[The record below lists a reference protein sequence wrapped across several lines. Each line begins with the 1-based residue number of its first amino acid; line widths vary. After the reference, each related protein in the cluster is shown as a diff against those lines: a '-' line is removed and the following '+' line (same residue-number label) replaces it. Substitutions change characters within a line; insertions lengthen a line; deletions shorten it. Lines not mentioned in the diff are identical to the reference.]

1 MDTLGQDLRYA
12 TRQLR
17 KAPGFTAVAVAT
29 LALGVG
35 ANTAMFSLVR
45 GVLLRPL
52 PYPQAERLVTAGV
65 SLPDFNDLRRAATV
79 FDETAVWASN
89 LYVLG
94 GEGTGE
100 QVRGAIV
107 SERFFPM
114 LGGAA
119 LGRAITPAD
128 ARDHVAVLGHRLWAR
143 RFGADPAVVG
153 RSIRLSGEAY
163 TVIGV
168 MAPEFQFPSG
178 QFDLW
183 VPMEASMS
191 KAPDQVQNRSLR
203 IFRALGRLA
212 PGVTLA
218 QAQGQVS
225 AIAARLAQEHPKTNE
240 GVGIEL
246 APIYDR
252 LVGGVRTV
260 LLVLMGV
267 VALVLLIASA
277 NVANLLLA
285 RAKSREREIAIRTA
299 LGAGRGRLVRQ
310 LLTES
315 VLLSAA
321 GSLLGVLLARWVLD
335 VLPAIG
341 GADIPRLAS
350 VRIDLGVLAF
360 TAAVAIATGLLF
372 GLAPAAQAAG
382 LDAAHGL
389 REGGRGSSGP
399 AARRLRAGL
408 TAAEVALALIVLVAA
423 GLLMQSLVRLLHVD
437 AGFTADHLL
446 TFNVAMVGPAPRT
459 PAQRAALAQEIV
471 TRVARLPGVEVAGG
485 GTGLPPV
492 TPQRATGFVA
502 EGVAEG
508 SAEQRRGY
516 FLAVTPDYFR
526 ALGTRVREGRAFM
539 DTDGAGAPDVVIL
552 NRALARR
559 LYGDAGA
566 VGRRLKLVSPDQ
578 GDGWRTVVGVVD
590 DVRYSGLDDPSE
602 SAIYTPFAQ
611 TPFLWTYVMV
621 RTQGPPMALAGAI
634 RQAVSGVDP
643 TLEAAALKPMTDVM
657 AETVSQPRFNVVLL
671 SAFAGLALLLAAV
684 GIYGVISY
692 SVVQRTKEI
701 GIRMALGADR
711 GDVVRLVTG
720 EGLRLGAMGVVA
732 GLLGAAASA
741 RVLASLL
748 FEVRPTDAMT
758 YASAAAFLIVVALA
772 ASAVPAWRAT
782 LVAPVSALRAE

>member
-1 MDTLGQDLRYA
+1 MDHFFTDLRYA
-12 TRQLR
+12 ARQLR
-17 KAPGFTAVAVAT
+17 KAPGFTAVAVVT
-29 LALGVG
+29 LALGIG

-52 PYPQAERLVTAGV
+52 PYPQAERLVTAGL
-65 SLPDFNDLRRAATV
+65 SLPDFDDLRRAATV

-94 GEGTGE
+94 GDGAGE
-100 QVRGAIV
+100 QVRGAVV
-107 SERFFPM
+107 SDRFFPM
-114 LGGAA
+114 LGAAA
-119 LGRAITPAD
+119 LGRALAPAD
-128 ARDHVAVLGHRLWAR
+128 ARDNVVVLGHRLWTR

-153 RSIRLSGEAY
+153 RSVRLSGESY
-163 TVIGV
+163 TVVGV
-168 MAPEFQFPSG
+168 MGPEFQFPNG

-183 VPMEASMS
+183 VPLEASMS
-191 KAPDQVQNRSLR
+191 KAPDQLQNRSLR
-203 IFRALGRLA
+203 IFRGLARLA

-240 GVGIEL
+240 GVGIEFV
-246 APIYDR
+246 PIYDR
-252 LVGGVRTV
+252 LVGGVRTA

-321 GSLLGVLLARWVLD
+321 GSALGVLLARWILD
-335 VLPAIG
+335 VLPTVG
-341 GADIPRLAS
+341 GADIPRLAT

-372 GLAPAAQAAG
+372 GLAPAWQAARA
-382 LDAAHGL
+382 DAAHGL

-408 TAAEVALALIVLVAA
+408 TAAEVALALIVLVGA
-423 GLLMQSLVRLLHVD
+423 GLLVQSLVRLLHVD

-446 TFNVAMVGPAPRT
+446 TFNVGMVGPAPRT
-459 PAQRAALAQEIV
+459 PAQRAALAREIV
-471 TRVARLPGVEVAGG
+471 ERVARLPGVEAAGG

-492 TPQRATGFVA
+492 TAQRGTGFVA
-502 EGVAEG
+502 EGVAEAA
-508 SAEQRRGY
+508 AEQRRGY

-526 ALGTRVREGRAFM
+526 ALGARVREGRAF
-539 DTDGAGAPDVVIL
+539 TDGDGGGAPEVVIL

-559 LYGDAGA
+559 LYGDGGA

-590 DVRYSGLDDPSE
+590 DVRYSGLDDPGE
-602 SAIYTPFAQ
+602 AAIYTPFAQ

-621 RTQGPPMALAGAI
+621 RTQGPPMALAAAV
-634 RQAVSGVDP
+634 RTAVSGVDP
-643 TLEAAALKPMTDVM
+643 SLEAAAVKPMTDVM
-657 AETVSQPRFNVVLL
+657 AETVAQPRFNVLLL
-671 SAFAGLALLLAAV
+671 SALAGLALVLAAV

-692 SVVQRTKEI
+692 SVAQRTREI

-711 GDVVRLVTG
+711 RDVVRLVTG
-720 EGLRLGAMGVVA
+720 ESLRLAAMGVVA
-732 GLLGAAASA
+732 GLLGAAAGA
-741 RVLASLL
+741 RVLSTLL
-748 FEVRPTDAMT
+748 FEVKPTDPAT
-758 YASAAAFLIVVALA
+758 YACAAGFLVLVALA

-782 LVAPVSALRAE
+782 RVAPVSALRAE

>member
-1 MDTLGQDLRYA
+1 MDHLFADLRYA
-12 TRQLR
+12 ARQLR
-17 KAPGFTAVAVAT
+17 KAPGFTAVAVVT
-29 LALGVG
+29 LALGIG

-52 PYPQAERLVTAGV
+52 PYPQAERLVTTSL
-65 SLPDFNDLRRAATV
+65 SLPDFDDLRRAATV

-94 GEGTGE
+94 GEGAGE

-119 LGRAITPAD
+119 LGRALTAAE
-128 ARDHVAVLGHRLWAR
+128 ARDNVVVLGHRLWAR
-143 RFGADPAVVG
+143 RFGGDPAVVG
-153 RSIRLSGEAY
+153 RTIRLSGEAY
-163 TVIGV
+163 TVVGV
-168 MAPEFQFPSG
+168 MGPEFQFPSG

-183 VPMEASMS
+183 LPMDAAMG
-191 KAPDQVQNRSLR
+191 KAPDQLKNRSLR

-218 QAQGQVS
+218 QAQGQAT
-225 AIAARLAQEHPKTNE
+225 AIAARLAQEHPQTNE
-240 GVGIEL
+240 GIGIEL
-246 APIYDR
+246 TPIYDR
-252 LVGGVRTV
+252 LVGGVRTA

-315 VLLSAA
+315 LLLSAV
-321 GSLLGVLLARWVLD
+321 GSLLGILLARWILD
-335 VLPAIG
+335 VLPTIG

-350 VRIDLGVLAF
+350 VRLDLGVLAF
-360 TAAVAIATGLLF
+360 TAAVAVATGLLF
-372 GLAPAAQAAG
+372 GLAPAWQAVRTEATP
-382 LDAAHGL
+382 GL

-399 AARRLRAGL
+399 AARRLRAVL
-408 TAAEVALALIVLVAA
+408 TAAEVALALIVLVGA
-423 GLLMQSLVRLLHVD
+423 GLLVQSLVRLLHVD
-437 AGFTADHLL
+437 AGFSADHLL

-459 PAQRAALAQEIV
+459 PAQRAALAREIV
-471 TRVARLPGVEVAGG
+471 TRVSQLPGVEAAGG

-502 EGVAEG
+502 EGVAE
-508 SAEQRRGY
+508 STAEQRRGY

-526 ALGTRVREGRAFM
+526 ALGTRVREGRAFT
-539 DTDGAGAPDVVIL
+539 DGDGAGAPEVIVL
-552 NRALARR
+552 NHSLARR
-559 LYGDAGA
+559 LYGDRGA
-566 VGRRLKLVSPDQ
+566 VGRRLKLVNPDQ

-590 DVRYSGLDDPSE
+590 DVRYSGLDDPGE
-602 SAIYTPFAQ
+602 AALYTPFAQ
-611 TPFLWTYVMV
+611 TPFPWTYVMV
-621 RTQGPPMALAGAI
+621 RTQGPPMALATAI
-634 RQAVSGVDP
+634 RQTVTAVDP
-643 TLEAAALKPMTDVM
+643 SLEAAALKPMADVV
-657 AETVSQPRFNVVLL
+657 AETVSQPRFNVLLL
-671 SAFAGLALLLAAV
+671 SALAGLALVLAAV

-711 GDVVRLVTG
+711 GDLVRLVTG
-720 EGLRLGAMGVVA
+720 ESLRLAGVGVVA

-748 FEVRPTDAMT
+748 FEVQPTDAMT
-758 YASAAAFLIVVALA
+758 YASAAGFLVLVALA

-782 LVAPVSALRAE
+782 RVAPVSALRAE

>member
-1 MDTLGQDLRYA
+1 MDHFLADLRYA
-12 TRQLR
+12 VRQLR
-17 KAPGFTAVAVAT
+17 KAPGFTAVAVVT
-29 LALGVG
+29 LALGIG

-52 PYPQAERLVTAGV
+52 PYPQAERLVTAGLSV
-65 SLPDFNDLRRAATV
+65 PDYEDLRRAATV

-94 GEGTGE
+94 GEGGGE

-119 LGRAITPAD
+119 LGRAITQAD
-128 ARDHVAVLGHRLWAR
+128 VRENVAVLGHRLWTR

-153 RSIRLSGEAY
+153 RPIRLSGESY

-168 MAPEFQFPSG
+168 MPPEFQFPNG

-183 VPMEASMS
+183 VPMEASMG
-191 KAPDQVQNRSLR
+191 KTPEQLQNRSLR
-203 IFRALGRLA
+203 IFRVLARLS

-225 AIAARLAQEHPKTNE
+225 AIAARLAREHPKTNE
-240 GVGIEL
+240 GVGIEF

-252 LVGGVRTV
+252 LVGGVRTA

-315 VLLSAA
+315 LLLSAA
-321 GSLLGVLLARWVLD
+321 GSVMGVLLARWILD

-341 GADIPRLAS
+341 GADIPRLVS

-360 TAAVAIATGLLF
+360 TAAVAVATGLLF
-372 GLAPAAQAAG
+372 GLAPAWQAART
-382 LDAAHGL
+382 DAAPGL
-389 REGGRGSSGP
+389 REGGRGTSGP

-408 TAAEVALALIVLVAA
+408 TAAEVALALIVLVGA
-423 GLLMQSLVRLLHVD
+423 GLLVQSLVRLLHVD

-446 TFNVAMVGPAPRT
+446 TFNVAMAGPAPRT
-459 PAQRAALAQEIV
+459 PAQRAALAHEIV
-471 TRVARLPGVEVAGG
+471 TRVAQLPGVEAAGG

-502 EGVAEG
+502 EGVVENAAEG
-508 SAEQRRGY
+508 RRGY

-526 ALGTRVREGRAFM
+526 ALGARVREGRAFT
-539 DTDGAGAPDVVIL
+539 DQDGAGAPEVVIL

-559 LYGDAGA
+559 LYGELSA

-602 SAIYTPFAQ
+602 AAIYTPFAQ

-621 RTQGPPMALAGAI
+621 RTQGPPLALAGAI
-634 RQAVSGVDP
+634 RQAVSSVDA
-643 TLEAAALKPMTDVM
+643 TLEPAAIKPMTDVM

-671 SAFAGLALLLAAV
+671 SALAGLALVLAAV

-701 GIRMALGADR
+701 GIRMALGAGR
-711 GDVVRLVTG
+711 REVVRLVTG
-720 EGLRLGAMGVVA
+720 ESLRLAAIGVVA
-732 GLLGAAASA
+732 GLLGAAAST
-741 RVLASLL
+741 RVLATML
-748 FEVRPTDAMT
+748 FEVRPTDAAT
-758 YASAAAFLIVVALA
+758 YASAAAFLVLVALA

-782 LVAPVSALRAE
+782 RVAPVSALRSE